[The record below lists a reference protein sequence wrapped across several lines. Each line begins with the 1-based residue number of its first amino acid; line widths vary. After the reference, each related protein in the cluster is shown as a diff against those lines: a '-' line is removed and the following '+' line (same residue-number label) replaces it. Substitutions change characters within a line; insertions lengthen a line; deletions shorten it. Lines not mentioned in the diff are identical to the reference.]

1 VRPAVGPFPVAGR
14 EAGGW
19 AVAGSWGDGCGG
31 GSLFFLLLSGS
42 AVAVLSIPLLFFLLF
57 DD

>member
-1 VRPAVGPFPVAGR
+1 VRPAVGPFPIAGR

-19 AVAGSWGDGCGG
+19 AVAGSWGDGCG